1 MLPRWLAGMDSTS
14 QKKSLVPAASGGKW
28 TCYPHWGIL
37 GLVVWCGGHGYLYP
51 RIYPVNWDTSEVV
64 GHGEKEVRG
73 TTHAVLLR
81 GGVAPQPTINCLQS
95 WTLCF
100 TLFPLR
106 TYNQRPTRRLQG

>member
-14 QKKSLVPAASGGKW
+14 QKKSLVPAASGKW

-81 GGVAPQPTINCLQS
+81 GGVAPQPTIDCLQS